1 MWETI
6 KDYLKGLFNSRIAII
21 VIIYIIFFAI
31 IGNRLF
37 MLQIVD
43 GEKYTSE
50 AQKST
55 QKTRTIKATRGNI
68 YDCNGVL
75 LAYNKL
81 SHNVTYEE
89 TDATAKMTSEEKND
103 MICKLIRVI
112 ESNGG
117 TLSVDSY
124 LKLNDKGEPEFT
136 VSGNTLLRYK
146 AEVYSI
152 TVSELKKKENK
163 ELMDATA
170 KDIYKFLRYD
180 MSSQSPK
187 FDISDKY
194 DDKMAIKILD
204 IRYAIF
210 INRYQKYLPITI
222 AQNVNDKTVAAI
234 KENNNELIGV
244 NIRDDTKRVYNKSKY
259 FAHMLGYTGAITSEK
274 LEQIKKKDAKTD
286 YTTDDQV
293 GISGL
298 ESVYEDYLKG
308 KKGKEKLSI
317 NSSTSRVVSVD
328 ETISP
333 TAGDDLYLTIDA
345 KLQEEC
351 YNLLEEN
358 LAGVLISRINNSS
371 SAGSKGTNS
380 TDIKIPI
387 YDVYEALYKNNIID
401 VTHFTDK
408 KATSLE
414 EKTYQKFKSK
424 SKSIISDM
432 KKHLAANYTKGSNK
446 ISDDMNDFLD
456 YFYELLKKN
465 SIVLVNQVDTTDSVY
480 KGFVKGN
487 TSLSQFLQYAISKQW
502 IDQEKIDI
510 KSGYYTSE
518 EIYGKLLEYG
528 FKNIKNDTGFAKLI
542 YGYLI
547 HHYELSGKDT
557 CLLLMDQKAVKKS
570 DTDYTNLQTGA
581 LSPYSYIIKQIKKL
595 QITPGD
601 LGLEPCSGSLVVT
614 DVKTGDVK
622 AMVTY
627 PSYDNNKMAN
637 KVDSEYYNKKLIENS
652 SSPLL
657 NRPTMQEMAP
667 GSTFKVISSITGL
680 EEGVISPSTHIYDHT
695 VFSDIDH
702 PAKCWSTV
710 SHGDLT
716 VSSAIEVSCNYFFY
730 KVGYMLSGK
739 TSSGSINYP
748 RGIARLKKYAKK
760 FGLTDKS
767 GVEIPEISP
776 HFATTDAVRAAIGQ
790 DTHAYTPSQLSR
802 YVTTVANSGTC
813 YDLTLVDKIKNVNG
827 KTVLNN
833 KAKVRNEVN
842 IKQSSWD
849 AVHKGMNLVVNG
861 SRSSIS
867 FMFKNVKATIAGK
880 TGTAQQSKFHANHAY
895 FISYAPYKKPQ
906 ISVTCV
912 IPNGYVS
919 SNAAQTARDVY
930 KYYFG
935 KKGSKAKKKVS
946 GSVKMPESSISHID

>member
-170 KDIYKFLRYD
+170 KDIYEFLRYD

-414 EKTYQKFKSK
+414 KKTYQKFKSK

-487 TSLSQFLQYAISKQW
+487 TSLSQFLQYAIS
-502 IDQEKIDI
+502 
-510 KSGYYTSE
+510 
-518 EIYGKLLEYG
+518 
-528 FKNIKNDTGFAKLI
+528 
-542 YGYLI
+542 
-547 HHYELSGKDT
+547 
-557 CLLLMDQKAVKKS
+557 
-570 DTDYTNLQTGA
+570 
-581 LSPYSYIIKQIKKL
+581 
-595 QITPGD
+595 
-601 LGLEPCSGSLVVT
+601 
-614 DVKTGDVK
+614 
-622 AMVTY
+622 
-627 PSYDNNKMAN
+627 
-637 KVDSEYYNKKLIENS
+637 
-652 SSPLL
+652 
-657 NRPTMQEMAP
+657 
-667 GSTFKVISSITGL
+667 
-680 EEGVISPSTHIYDHT
+680 
-695 VFSDIDH
+695 
-702 PAKCWSTV
+702 
-710 SHGDLT
+710 
-716 VSSAIEVSCNYFFY
+716 
-730 KVGYMLSGK
+730 
-739 TSSGSINYP
+739 
-748 RGIARLKKYAKK
+748 
-760 FGLTDKS
+760 
-767 GVEIPEISP
+767 
-776 HFATTDAVRAAIGQ
+776 
-790 DTHAYTPSQLSR
+790 
-802 YVTTVANSGTC
+802 
-813 YDLTLVDKIKNVNG
+813 
-827 KTVLNN
+827 
-833 KAKVRNEVN
+833 
-842 IKQSSWD
+842 
-849 AVHKGMNLVVNG
+849 
-861 SRSSIS
+861 
-867 FMFKNVKATIAGK
+867 
-880 TGTAQQSKFHANHAY
+880 
-895 FISYAPYKKPQ
+895 
-906 ISVTCV
+906 
-912 IPNGYVS
+912 
-919 SNAAQTARDVY
+919 
-930 KYYFG
+930 
-935 KKGSKAKKKVS
+935 
-946 GSVKMPESSISHID
+946 